1 MIKIVFFDIDGT
13 LVDIGARGMS
23 PKTREALLRLKER
36 GIKICVATGRS
47 PVELPDFDG
56 VEFDAYLT
64 FNGSYCYDRQGTI
77 FSNPIRKED
86 VVKVIE
92 NCTRMGR
99 PVSLATRT
107 RLAANGCDDPDLA
120 DYYAIP
126 GLKLEVAEDFDEAC
140 REPVYQIM
148 MGCRKEDHEA
158 IIRGADGVKITAWW
172 YRAADVI
179 PANGGKGTGVQKVL
193 EHYGLTRT
201 EAMALGDGN
210 NDIEMLE
217 TVGTG
222 IAMGN
227 GSDALKA
234 VATDTC
240 GPVSRDGVYYYCEAH
255 GLI

>member
-13 LVDIGARGMS
+13 LFNIGARAMS

-36 GIKICVATGRS
+36 GVKICVATGRA
-47 PVELPDFDG
+47 PITLPDFDG

-77 FSNPIRKED
+77 FSNPINQKD
-86 VVKVIE
+86 VRKVIQ
-92 NCTRMGR
+92 NCTEIGR
-99 PVSLATRT
+99 PVSVATRT
-107 RLAANGCDDPDLA
+107 RLAANGSDPDLS
-120 DYYAIP
+120 DYYTNACLTLTVTKGFEEAI
-126 GLKLEVAEDFDEAC
+126 DEQ
-140 REPVYQIM
+140 VYQIM

-158 IIRGADGVKITAWW
+158 IVRGADGVKITAWW

-179 PANGGKGTGVQKVL
+179 PADGGKGTGIQRVL
-193 EHYGLTRT
+193 EHYGLNPS
-201 EAMALGDGN
+201 EAMAFGDGN

-227 GSDALKA
+227 GSDRLKA
-234 VATDTC
+234 VATDVC
-240 GPVSRDGVYYYCEAH
+240 GTVAEDGVYHYCRAN